1 MIQSVSRFFIL
12 VLIALLPL
20 RAWSVERMAVHMAA
34 NEVAVAAGEPAAAMP
49 ADCPMHITAA
59 DDGQSSE
66 AQAERGCQSCQLCMS
81 LSPAVVPVLKAP
93 GLRPQATASLQ
104 AVPYASAELARLV
117 KPPIS

>member
-1 MIQSVSRFFIL
+1 MIQPVSRYFIL

-34 NEVAVAAGEPAAAMP
+34 NEMAVAAGEHAQAMP
-49 ADCPMHITAA
+49 ADCPMHLTAA
-59 DDGQSSE
+59 DDNNQGE

-81 LSPAVVPVLKAP
+81 LSPAVTPVLKAP
-93 GLRPQATASLQ
+93 GLRPQATASPQ
-104 AVPYASAELARLV
+104 ADRYASAELARLV